1 LRQRTRFLAAK
12 IIRTDSTIMTII
24 VAAAISTV
32 RFDAAG
38 LGLGEFAGVIEGAI
52 EGELVGVGVGVFV
65 KGIGVAED
73 GG

>member
-1 LRQRTRFLAAK
+1 
-12 IIRTDSTIMTII
+12 MTII
-24 VAAAISTV
+24 VVAAISRI

-52 EGELVGVGVGVFV
+52 EGEPVGVGVGAFV
-65 KGIGVAED
+65 AGVGVAED